1 MRNALKRLKEIEKI
15 VRASTTPEGEREY
28 LNRILPGNRKSL
40 AELMA
45 ALETD
50 TLRAIA
56 ECDNNDESE
65 EMFIEAVRAL
75 QKGGKL

>member
-1 MRNALKRLKEIEKI
+1 MRSALKRLKEIEDI
-15 VRASTTPEGEREY
+15 VRKSMTPEDEREY

-50 TLRAIA
+50 TLKDIA
-56 ECDNNDESE
+56 ECDDLAESE
-65 EMFIEAVRAL
+65 EIFIEAVRAL
-75 QKGGKL
+75 QKGGML